1 MIYLVKFSITIDSF
15 RKIESLENTI
25 TNLVELGINNI
36 ELSGDPSNFYSKS
49 MLELFNT
56 FSISVLG
63 VTGKWTS
70 SKEMK
75 SPILLTSDP
84 HILSYSKNYVKE
96 CIKICNFYGGSIFNI
111 CLLSDYEL
119 KIDWNHAMIPN
130 KEKKKLLK
138 RSISI
143 LSELTDFSKDFGVY
157 LLLEPLNRYS
167 TPFCCNTADAIFV
180 TSNLNNDYFSIL
192 LDTYHMNIEEKDFS
206 DSIIKSKKFLKHIHF
221 SDSNRKMPGFGH
233 INFDSILNTLKKI
246 YYNDYIGLEPILDRN
261 YKGEIMQGITFLNK
275 LCNKYKI

>member
-1 MIYLVKFSITIDSF
+1 MVKFSITIDSF
-15 RKIESLENTI
+15 TKIESLENTI
-25 TNLVELGINNI
+25 KGLVELGINNI
-36 ELSGDPSNFYSKS
+36 ELSGDPSNFNSKKNF
-49 MLELFNT
+49 ELFNT

-70 SKEMK
+70 SKGMI

-96 CIKICNFYGGSIFNI
+96 CIKICNFFGGSIFNI
-111 CLLSDYEL
+111 CLLSDYDL
-119 KIDWNHAMIPN
+119 KKDWNHEMIPN

-138 RSISI
+138 RSVNI
-143 LSELTDFSKDFGVY
+143 LSELTRFSKDFGVY

-167 TPFCCNTADAIFV
+167 TPFCCNTADAMFV

-192 LDTYHMNIEEKDFS
+192 LDTYHMNIEEMDFS
-206 DSIIKSKKFLKHIHF
+206 DSIIKSKDFLKHIHF
-221 SDSNRKMPGFGH
+221 ADSNRKMPGLGH
-233 INFDSILNTLKKI
+233 INFNSILKTLRKI
-246 YYNDYIGLEPILDRN
+246 QYNNYIGLEPIVDRN
-261 YKGEIMQGITFLNK
+261 YKVEIRQGLNFLNK